1 MDNYYNELSQLE
13 LLKQELDKFA
23 DSLENNKEGC
33 FKHRIEAFINILLNE
48 TQNQNYLRNKIQNYI
63 NEANYRGDVKSY
75 VMQAFLSFFEPIE
88 FNIPKSLINV
98 VNKNKRVDSSMIEGY
113 NNFKSAN
120 NYTQSQEPHKEALP
134 PQPIDKEQN
143 RTKNVIAA
151 TFENIDKN
159 GWAYAFTSE
168 QDYNLFTDLLTNFFE
183 YKDYSIPETP
193 IQLKRGCKTKV
204 AKALGEIHKE
214 LSNENK
220 LTTDTN
226 YFNLV
231 RVLSHFESEKQNDLY
246 KALTR

>member
-1 MDNYYNELSQLE
+1 MNNYYNELSQLE

-75 VMQAFLSFFEPIE
+75 VMQVFLSFFEPIE

-134 PQPIDKEQN
+134 PQPIVKQKPEQEEAP
-143 RTKNVIAA
+143 K
-151 TFENIDKN
+151 TF
-159 GWAYAFTSE
+159 
-168 QDYNLFTDLLTNFFE
+168 
-183 YKDYSIPETP
+183 
-193 IQLKRGCKTKV
+193 
-204 AKALGEIHKE
+204 
-214 LSNENK
+214 
-220 LTTDTN
+220 
-226 YFNLV
+226 
-231 RVLSHFESEKQNDLY
+231 
-246 KALTR
+246 